1 VEHKSWGFNAATHIM
16 LQLNSIFNRKSL
28 SVKWMFFLIFIYFVM
43 FDLLIHEIRRKTVQS
58 IIETTE
64 YI

>member
-1 VEHKSWGFNAATHIM
+1 M